1 MSISKSTNKTS
12 LSRMKEKYLKEVL
25 PEMKKEF
32 GYKNDLATP
41 RIERVVVNV
50 GVGRILREDG
60 NRLDKIIEDISL
72 ITGQKPVVTKA
83 RQSIAGFKLREGMP
97 MGVTV
102 TLRKNRM
109 YEFLDRLISVA
120 LPRVRDFRGLAV
132 KSFDGQG
139 NFTIGI
145 KEQIV
150 FPEVSRDDLR
160 DFFGLEVNIITSAK
174 KNEEGFKLLK
184 LLGFPIKEKKK

>member
-1 MSISKSTNKTS
+1 ME
-12 LSRMKEKYLKEVL
+12 EKYLKEVL

-32 GYKNDLATP
+32 GYKNNLAVP
-41 RIERVVVNV
+41 RIERAVVNI
-50 GVGRILREDG
+50 GVGRMLREDG
-60 NRLDKIIEDISL
+60 NRLDKITEDISL

-109 YEFLDRLISVA
+109 YEFLDRLVSVA
-120 LPRVRDFRGLAV
+120 LPRVRDFRGLSV

-139 NFTIGI
+139 NFTIGV

-174 KNEEGFKLLK
+174 NNEEGFKLLK
-184 LLGFPIKEKKK
+184 LLGFPIKEKK